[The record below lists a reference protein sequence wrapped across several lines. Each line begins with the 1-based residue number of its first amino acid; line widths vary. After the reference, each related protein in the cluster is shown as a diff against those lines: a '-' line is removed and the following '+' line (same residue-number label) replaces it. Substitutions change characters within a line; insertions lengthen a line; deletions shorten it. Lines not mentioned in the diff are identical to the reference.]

1 MDPIHRGIDS
11 DADGIKKSCPKEK
24 QWLRH
29 QLRKILQVGDLP
41 RKCTNECSE
50 FVPDDKRRSLG

>member
-50 FVPDDKRRSLG
+50 FVPDD